1 MPLSK
6 NKQFISGSQAIAQT
20 INNLQ
25 VDVISAYPITPQTH
39 IVEEL
44 ALLKDRGKA
53 SYEYI
58 RAESEFA
65 AASIIVGASAAGGR
79 TYNATSSQG
88 VLLMMEV
95 LYNASGL
102 RLPLVMTIAN
112 RSLSAPINIFND
124 HSDAMAMRDSGWL
137 MLFAENHQEAV
148 DLHIIAYKLAE
159 ELELP
164 VAVNVDGFIIT
175 HAYEQVYVPSKKII
189 KSYLPKYIPTP
200 ASFLDSTNPISLGG
214 YFSPEHYQKARK
226 DLSQDIQKSQKNI
239 SRESKAW
246 QKIWPSKKA
255 LKATYDD
262 GLIEYCGPKNPKT
275 ILLALGSLCGTIK
288 EAIKSEPAVGVI
300 KLRSFRPFPKDS
312 LNKVIPAN
320 CQLAILEKTT
330 TISSYGPL
338 YQEVISSLN
347 NFKGVASNHIL
358 GLGGQ
363 NVSEKDILDI
373 ILASKKPGLY
383 FS

>member
-1 MPLSK
+1 MIQSRD
-6 NKQFISGSQAIAQT
+6 KQFKSGSQAIAQT

-44 ALLKDRGKA
+44 ALLKASGKA

-65 AASIIVGASAAGGR
+65 AASILVGASATGGR
-79 TYNATSSQG
+79 TYSATSSQG

-102 RLPLVMTIAN
+102 RLPIVMTIAN
-112 RSLSAPINIFND
+112 RALSAPINIFND
-124 HSDAMAMRDSGWL
+124 HSDAMAMKDSGWL

-159 ELELP
+159 NLELP

-175 HAYEQVYVPSKKII
+175 HAYEQVSIPSKKII
-189 KSYLPKYIPTP
+189 KSYLPKYSPLP
-200 ASFLDSTNPISLGG
+200 ASYLDSANPISLGG
-214 YFSPEHYQKARK
+214 YFSPKDYQQARK
-226 DLSQDIQKSQKNI
+226 ELSEDIAKSQRNI
-239 SRESKAW
+239 NQEYKAW

-255 LKATYDD
+255 IKSTYDD

-288 EAIKSEPAVGVI
+288 EAIKNEKTTGVI
-300 KLRSFRPFPKDS
+300 KIRSFRPFPKNN
-312 LNKVIPAN
+312 LNKIISPN

-330 TISSYGPL
+330 PISSYGPL
-338 YQEVISSLN
+338 YQEVLSSLN
-347 NFKGVASNHIL
+347 NFKGKASNHIL

-363 NVSEKDILDI
+363 DISEKDILNI
-373 ILASKKPGLY
+373 ILASEKPGLY